1 MDSPR
6 PETSKIIARY
16 REQLGRLGIRVE
28 RVILF
33 GSSLRGEVQEGSD
46 IDLLIVSPD
55 FARMNTRER
64 LELLGLAAARIW
76 EPVEAIG
83 YTPEEM
89 SKVEPATLLEE
100 ILQTG
105 VSVA

>member
-1 MDSPR
+1 
-6 PETSKIIARY
+6 
-16 REQLGRLGIRVE
+16 
-28 RVILF
+28 VILF
-33 GSSLRGEVQEGSD
+33 GSSLRGEAQEGSD

-83 YTPEEM
+83 YTPEEL
-89 SKVEPATLLEE
+89 SKAEPATLLEE

-105 VSVA
+105 VPVA

>member
-1 MDSPR
+1 VKSLS
-6 PETSKIIARY
+6 PETSNIIARY
-16 REQLGRLGIRVE
+16 REQLGRMGICVE
-28 RVILF
+28 KAILF
-33 GSSLRGEVQEGSD
+33 GSSLRGEAQEGSD

-76 EPVEAIG
+76 EPVETIG
-83 YTPEEM
+83 YTPQEL
-89 SKVEPATLLEE
+89 SKAEPATLLQE

-105 VSVA
+105 VAVA